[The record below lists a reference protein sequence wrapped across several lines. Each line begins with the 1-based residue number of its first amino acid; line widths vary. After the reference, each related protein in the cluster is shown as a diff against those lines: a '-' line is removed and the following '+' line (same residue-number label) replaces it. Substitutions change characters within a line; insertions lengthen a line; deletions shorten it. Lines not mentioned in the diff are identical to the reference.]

1 MYCKYS
7 YRHVE
12 HRRVDLYIVSI
23 ATHMWSIVIL
33 TNIL

>member
-12 HRRVDLYIVSI
+12 YRSVALYIVSI
-23 ATHMWSIVIL
+23 ATDMFRIGVLTYIL
-33 TNIL
+33 